1 MASSGVHA
9 RSGADPSTRVALR
22 ARERRGTVAAPTLT
36 PLTHGHKHTRP
47 TQGRSTRATE
57 MPTPAQS
64 PIFNEFAQWTE
75 EYLSE
80 ADGVARQALEARG
93 EGLAKERR
101 QALAE
106 LIEAGPEQ
114 AIALAVPLTVR
125 QQLPA
130 SIVGQLEERVSV
142 RAKYEVIAV
151 FGNSPDLRSAPTIK
165 RRVTVNDR
173 IYRASVYGRRL
184 QQTTQDAMPLYGVA
198 VGDVLAVHE
207 GPVRVLEP
215 GESKDPSMPADGSG
229 RFCPVSRQ
237 ASASGVRVEA
247 GGEIFHIC
255 KTGHVAAFGQML
267 EQQADT
273 IGQAVGSVASFA
285 WTLGPKTVL
294 IMRVNFP
301 DAPSASISEADA
313 YDLMRTANNFF
324 VENSFGATSLSAM
337 VTPLLTLPYP
347 AAWYGADG
355 ADTAL
360 LVDARRA
367 AVAAGYDPDGYDLDC
382 VHFRLNQMGNQA
394 YVGAKGI
401 WLQTAVPG
409 LFCHEL
415 GHNFGLWHANA
426 WVTSDGTVIGS
437 GHNQEYGNVFDAMGS
452 GEMTPHPF
460 NACHK
465 NRLGWLPETSVQSV
479 TSDGV
484 YRVFPCDSPMLSDG
498 LTYAL
503 KIRMDSQRDYWIET
517 RRLLN
522 TQLGPNLLIHWSP
535 WGLSHGGSQLLDMT
549 PNSAGGRYDA
559 PLALGKSFYDP
570 NLGLKI
576 TPLRLGGTS
585 PESIDIL
592 VTHPPRVSARL
603 ETNGQVKITVAGVAG
618 VSYLVEATSDF
629 VTWETVGAVT
639 SMTETSQITDTDASQ
654 HESRFYRAM
663 AK

>member
-1 MASSGVHA
+1 
-9 RSGADPSTRVALR
+9 
-22 ARERRGTVAAPTLT
+22 
-36 PLTHGHKHTRP
+36 
-47 TQGRSTRATE
+47 

-64 PIFNEFAQWTE
+64 PIFNEFGQWTE
-75 EYLSE
+75 EYLRE

-93 EGLAKERR
+93 EGLAKERL

-106 LIEAGPEQ
+106 LIEADPEQ
-114 AIALAVPLTVR
+114 AIALAVPMTVR

-130 SIVGQLEERVSV
+130 SIAGQLEERVSA

-151 FGNSPDLRSAPTIK
+151 FGNSPDLGSAPTIK

-184 QQTTQDAMPLYGVA
+184 QQTTQDTMPLYGVA

-207 GPVRVLEP
+207 SPVRVLEP
-215 GESKDPSMPADGSG
+215 GESPDPSMPAGDSG
-229 RFCPVSRQ
+229 RLCPVSRQ

-247 GGEIFHIC
+247 GGEIFQLCKAGHI
-255 KTGHVAAFGQML
+255 AAFSQML
-267 EQQADT
+267 EQQDAA
-273 IGQAVGSVASFA
+273 IGPAVSSVPSFA

-294 IMRVNFP
+294 IIRVNFP
-301 DAPSASISEADA
+301 DEPSASISEADA
-313 YDLMRTANNFF
+313 YGLMRTVNDFF
-324 VENSFGATSLSAM
+324 VENSFGAMSLSSM

-347 AAWYGADG
+347 AAWYGANR
-355 ADTAL
+355 ADMAL
-360 LVDARRA
+360 LADARQA
-367 AVAAGYDPDGYDLDC
+367 AVAAGYDPAGYNLDC
-382 VHFRLNQMGNQA
+382 VHFRLNQLGNQA
-394 YVGAKGI
+394 YVGAKGV
-401 WLQTAVPG
+401 WLQTTVPG

-452 GEMTPHPF
+452 GEMAPYPF
-460 NACHK
+460 NACNK
-465 NRLGWLPETSVQSV
+465 KQLGWLPATAVQSI

-484 YRVFPCDSPMLSDG
+484 YRLFPCDSPSLSDG

-503 KIRMDSQRDYWIET
+503 KIRMDSKRDYWIET
-517 RRLLN
+517 RQLLN
-522 TQLGPNLLIHWSP
+522 TQLGPNVLIHWSP
-535 WGLSHGGSQLLDMT
+535 WGLSNGGSQLLDMT
-549 PNSAGGRYDA
+549 PDSAGGRYDA
-559 PLALGKSFYDP
+559 PLGLGKSFYDP

-576 TPLRLGGTS
+576 TPWRLGGTS
-585 PESIDIL
+585 PESIDIV
-592 VTHPPRVSARL
+592 VTHLPRLSAQR

-639 SMTETSQITDTDASQ
+639 SMTETSQITDTEASQ
-654 HESRFYRAM
+654 HESRFYRVM